1 MRKRRRESQAV
12 SNSRIESC
20 GNRNREPPVRRV
32 QLCLAGAAACVNM
45 SAIYLRWNAPTL
57 HLCEDWLLIFEE
69 EATLISDKAS
79 QAVIIWVTFKYFLMP
94 WQWRLFLDKSQGTNT
109 RRKRKVKAPCW
120 SLVSSICVYLE
131 AADHA
136 IAHTLASLR
145 VQKWGEG
152 PRLWPHPSPS
162 KEAGLGC
169 RSYCWQVGP
178 CLCLHPTSAASWESP
193 IIAHFSSE
201 SFWAR

>member
-12 SNSRIESC
+12 SNNRIGSS

-32 QLCLAGAAACVNM
+32 RLCLAGAAACVYM

-94 WQWRLFLDKSQGTNT
+94 WQWRLFLDKSQSTDT

-120 SLVSSICVYLE
+120 SLVSCICIPGSSWSCHCS
-131 AADHA
+131 HA
-136 IAHTLASLR
+136 CQPQSPEVRGGASSVTISLPWQGSRAGMYELLLAGGTLPLLTSNICSLLG
-145 VQKWGEG
+145 K
-152 PRLWPHPSPS
+152 PHH
-162 KEAGLGC
+162 C
-169 RSYCWQVGP
+169 
-178 CLCLHPTSAASWESP
+178 T
-193 IIAHFSSE
+193 F
-201 SFWAR
+201 F